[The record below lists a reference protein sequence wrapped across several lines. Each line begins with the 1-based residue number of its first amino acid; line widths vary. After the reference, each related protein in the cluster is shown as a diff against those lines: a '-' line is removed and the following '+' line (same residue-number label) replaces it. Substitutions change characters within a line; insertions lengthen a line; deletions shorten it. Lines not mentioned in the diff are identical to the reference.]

1 MIMRDIETMFRQT
14 DFSKDT
20 DLKERLAKRLFASK
34 SSNKITQFPFQ
45 RLSDNDVE
53 LVNAAQGLYPDP
65 KDEKH

>member
-1 MIMRDIETMFRQT
+1 MKDIETMFHQV

-45 RLSDNDVE
+45 RLSDNEIE
-53 LVNAAQGLYPDP
+53 LVNAAQGIYQDKQP
-65 KDEKH
+65 ENN